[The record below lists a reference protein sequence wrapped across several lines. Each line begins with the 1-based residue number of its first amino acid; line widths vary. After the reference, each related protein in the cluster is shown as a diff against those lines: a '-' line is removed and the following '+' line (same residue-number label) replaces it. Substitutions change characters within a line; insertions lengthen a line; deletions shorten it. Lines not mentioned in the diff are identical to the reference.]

1 MKRSG
6 KDAQAKFFPN
16 TISRRMFLQYFQP
29 LLCPERNNLPEDSDR
44 DIFRM

>member
-6 KDAQAKFFPN
+6 KDAQAEFFPN
-16 TISRRMFLQYFQP
+16 TISRRMLLQYFLP
-29 LLCPERNNLPEDSDR
+29 LLCPERDKLPEGSDR